1 MRLIS
6 SDLSFTKFFFVITSA
21 VLLGVLHVSLVF
33 ADELVEKGK
42 YLTAAGGC
50 YGCHTI
56 PGEGKEPFAGGRALK
71 TPFGVFYSPN
81 ITPDKETG
89 IGDWT
94 DAQFLTALHQG
105 LSPSGHPYFPVFPYT
120 SYTKIKDEDALAIKA
135 YLDTLPKV
143 VQENKQPD
151 VSPPFSWRW
160 LQWGWR
166 MLFFNEG
173 RYIPSENATPEIARG
188 GYLVEALVHCG
199 ECHTPRNMFGGTDA
213 SLYMAGTPNGGEGE
227 FVPNITPD
235 TETGIGDWSKGDIV
249 SFMKTG
255 MKPDYD
261 DVQGSMAEV
270 VNHSL
275 SKLTDE
281 DLEAIAEY
289 LKSIKPIH
297 NVVKRASAS

>member
-1 MRLIS
+1 MGFKS
-6 SDLSFTKFFFVITSA
+6 SDLAILKVFIITICA
-21 VLLGVLHVSLVF
+21 VFLGMPHVSLAL

-50 YGCHTI
+50 YGCHTK
-56 PGEGKEPFAGGRALK
+56 PGEGSKPFAGGRALK

-81 ITPDKETG
+81 ITSDEETG
-89 IGDWT
+89 IGGWT
-94 DAQFLTALHQG
+94 DAQFLEALQMG
-105 LSPSGHPYFPVFPYT
+105 ISPSGHSYFPVFPYT
-120 SYTKIKDEDALAIKA
+120 SYTKIEDEDGLAIKA
-135 YLDTLPKV
+135 YLNSLPKI
-143 VQENKQPD
+143 VQEDKQPD

-166 MLFFNEG
+166 ILFFNEG
-173 RYIPSENATPEIARG
+173 RYVPPENATPEIARG
-188 GYLVEALVHCG
+188 GYLVDALAHCG
-199 ECHTPRNMFGGTDA
+199 ECHTPRNMLGGTDA
-213 SLYMAGTPNGGEGE
+213 SLYLAGTPNGGEGE

-235 TETGIGDWSKGDIV
+235 SETGIGEWSKGDIV

-270 VNHSL
+270 IEHSL
-275 SKLTDE
+275 SKLTEE
-281 DLEAIAEY
+281 DLEAIADY

-297 NVVKRASAS
+297 NLVKRASSS